1 MPDSDFIITARD
13 LQANG
18 FCARGSRRWFEEH
31 GLDYRDFL
39 ANGILASRLLA
50 TGDGMAEEAVKLCGV
65 NRG

>member
-1 MPDSDFIITARD
+1 MPDPDFTITARD

-31 GLDYRDFL
+31 GLDYRAFL
-39 ANGILASRLLA
+39 KDGITASALLA